1 MARPS
6 RKYNLFCEKKK
17 CDSVTQFAL
26 IPTAYSLGTEF
37 KNSLHKP
44 VDGIAH
50 VDRWSVEDENRT
62 NKVPTSRRVDVIRR
76 GMMVTIECT
85 VPICADAISGTA
97 STAAHSVAA
106 ADALVFLLRS
116 LGQRGLGGDQ
126 LARDRR
132 IYRTWNNSCSAPRP
146 GLRSTLDARLPLWI
160 TRFALAIRARI
171 AA

>member
-37 KNSLHKP
+37 KKSLHKP

-62 NKVPTSRRVDVIRR
+62 NKVPTSRRADVIRR
-76 GMMVTIECT
+76 GMTVRIECT
-85 VPICADAISGTA
+85 VPICADAISRTA
-97 STAAHSVAA
+97 STAAPSVAA
-106 ADALVFLLRS
+106 ADALVFLLRPSVS
-116 LGQRGLGGDQ
+116 L
-126 LARDRR
+126 ASVVASW
-132 IYRTWNNSCSAPRP
+132 TVT
-146 GLRSTLDARLPLWI
+146 GLRTTIDARLPLWI